1 MPWQLSSV
9 EGVGISRLL
18 LVFAN
23 APCILS
29 GSLHLLQDMQ
39 VDVDQLS
46 YVH

>member
-23 APCILS
+23 VPCIL
-29 GSLHLLQDMQ
+29 GRQLHFLQDMQ
-39 VDVDQLS
+39 VNVDQLS